1 MRTLE
6 EARKLKNVFLKPHT
20 KEYNMKVRE
29 IMSKD
34 CKVIDPNT
42 TFQEAAKIMR
52 DKDVGCLPVGEH
64 DRLVGIITD
73 RDLVVRS
80 LANAKEVQTGKVKDA
95 MTPKC
100 LYCFE
105 EDTIEE
111 VSENMAQN
119 QVRRLPVLN
128 SSKRLVGIISLGDL
142 CCKGSKET
150 ASEALQ
156 AISHKKN

>member
-1 MRTLE
+1 
-6 EARKLKNVFLKPHT
+6 
-20 KEYNMKVRE
+20 MKVRE

-52 DKDVGCLPVGEH
+52 DKDVGCLPIGEH

-73 RDLVVRS
+73 RDLVVRG
-80 LANAKEVQTGKVKDA
+80 LVNGKDVQSAKVKDA

-111 VSENMAQN
+111 ASENMAKN

-128 SSKRLVGIISLGDL
+128 STKRLVGVISLGDL
-142 CCKGSKET
+142 CCKGSKQT
-150 ASEALQ
+150 AAEALES
-156 AISHKKN
+156 ISKKKN